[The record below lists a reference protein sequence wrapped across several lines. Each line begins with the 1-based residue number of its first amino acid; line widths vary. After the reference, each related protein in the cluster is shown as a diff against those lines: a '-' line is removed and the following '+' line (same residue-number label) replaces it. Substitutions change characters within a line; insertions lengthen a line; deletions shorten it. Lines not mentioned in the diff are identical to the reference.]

1 MSESQL
7 DFKIS
12 VIYEE
17 VTERLTPTPAAA
29 AGGPGRADSYLS
41 QQPPGTVTR

>member
-29 AGGPGRADSYLS
+29 AGPGRADSYLS